1 MVRLRAYRLLGLLFL
16 AVGALGALLP
26 LLPTTPFVLL
36 SAACFARSS
45 ERWHR
50 RLLASDTFGPM
61 IRNWEKNRCISCRVK
76 AIAIAS
82 MVLVGGIS
90 IAYAVDSSALRILG
104 AVLLLIGFVTVSTL
118 RTCRQASEPEPPY
131 EA

>member
-1 MVRLRAYRLLGLLFL
+1 LVRLKAYRLLGLLFL

-45 ERWHR
+45 ERWHS

-61 IRNWEKNRCISCRVK
+61 IRSWEKNRCISCRVK

-82 MVLVGGIS
+82 MALVGGFS
-90 IAYAVDSSALRILG
+90 IAYAVDSGALRIIG
-104 AVLLLIGFVTVSTL
+104 AVLLLIGFVTVLTL
-118 RTCRQASEPEPPY
+118 KTCGQAAESKPPSE
-131 EA
+131 A

>member
-1 MVRLRAYRLLGLLFL
+1 MVRLKAYRLLGLIFL
-16 AVGALGALLP
+16 GVGALGALLP
-26 LLPTTPFVLL
+26 LLPATPFVLL

-61 IRNWEKNRCISCRVK
+61 IRNWEQRRCISCRVK
-76 AIAIAS
+76 AIAIVS
-82 MVLVGGIS
+82 MVLVGGFS
-90 IAYAVDSSALRILG
+90 IVYAVDTEPLRIIG
-104 AVLLLIGFVTVSTL
+104 AILLLIGFITVSSL
-118 RTCRQASEPEPPY
+118 KTCRQGTEPEPPF

>member
-16 AVGALGALLP
+16 GVGAVGALLP
-26 LLPTTPFVLL
+26 LLPATPFVLL

-50 RLLASDTFGPM
+50 RLLDSDTFGPM
-61 IRNWEKNRCISCRVK
+61 IRNWEQNRCISCRVK

-82 MVLVGGIS
+82 MVLVGGFS
-90 IAYAVDSSALRILG
+90 IFYAVDSSALRILG